1 MNLWFHQV
9 QADLC
14 DPELAYGLLC
24 RIVGIESAITLV
36 QQFAQIRD
44 YLEYLLPPNE
54 HSMLERFFVDTSA
67 YLVDLRKPIYMCVA
81 ARVIDLQTI
90 LSAMSKVKYDMNHVN
105 LEVEHSPYINH
116 IKHVSCP
123 PNANPFS

>member
-1 MNLWFHQV
+1 MQV

-44 YLEYLLPPNE
+44 YLEYLLAQND
-54 HSMLERFFVDTSA
+54 HKVLTTFFTDTSA
-67 YLVDLRKPIYMCVA
+67 YLLDLRKPIYMCVA
-81 ARVIDLQTI
+81 ARVIDLQGV
-90 LSAMSKVKYDMNHVN
+90 LAAMSKVKYDMNHVN
-105 LEVEHSPYINH
+105 IEVEHSEYINQ
-116 IKHVSCP
+116 IKKVSF
-123 PNANPFS
+123 NVLLS